1 MPSEGNVAAARAVI
15 RQERGMTID
24 APVTLNLLGAFDL
37 CANGEPVALP
47 PADPTAEW

>member
-15 RQERGMTID
+15 RQER
-24 APVTLNLLGAFDL
+24 
-37 CANGEPVALP
+37 ANGEPVALP